1 MSTTAVNSQLP
12 ISNFQRHSSSYVGRV
27 PRSGAGL
34 GVGRWVLGAV
44 AYLLFAIAAFAQIA
58 MPDPSL
64 IHGRAIPAADLPTG
78 TVTVRVV
85 REAIGN
91 NVVGQDVRVTA
102 GEATRTAK
110 TDAQGRAE
118 FGDLPQG
125 AQARAEASV
134 NGEQL
139 VSEAFTVPTSGG
151 LRVILVAGLKDA
163 AARKD
168 QEAAAA
174 AAAPPVRG
182 SVALS
187 PNTRVLME
195 FRDDALQVFYVLEI
209 LNNARARVDIGGPLI
224 VDLPSGAAGA
234 TVLEGSSPAA
244 SVSGDRLTVTGPFA
258 SGVTSVQ
265 LAYQLRYDRSDITV
279 EQRWPVALE
288 QLTVAIEKIGTVSMT
303 SPQFSTVGE
312 VSAESG
318 TPFLLASGPAMAAGS
333 TLSLQLSNLP
343 VHSRTP
349 PYAALGLAIVIIGIG
364 GWFAFAGRTGGQD
377 ARRRLV
383 ERREKLLADLAR
395 IEQRA
400 ASSDRRGGPSGDEA
414 RRQRIVAE
422 LEQIY
427 GELDEVGGGPQGG
440 GKDIAA

>member
-1 MSTTAVNSQLP
+1 V
-12 ISNFQRHSSSYVGRV
+12 V
-27 PRSGAGL
+27 PAS
-34 GVGRWVLGAV
+34 
-44 AYLLFAIAAFAQIA
+44 AQIN

-64 IHGRAIPAADLPTG
+64 IHGRAIPAADLPNG
-78 TVTVRVV
+78 TVTIRVV

-102 GEATRTAK
+102 GATTRTAK
-110 TDAQGRAE
+110 TDGQGRAE
-118 FGDLPQG
+118 FADLPQG

-134 NGEQL
+134 NSEQL
-139 VSEAFTVPTSGG
+139 VSEAFTVPSSGG

-163 AARKD
+163 AARKE

-187 PNTRVLME
+187 PNSRVLME
-195 FRDDALQVFYVLEI
+195 FRNDALQVFYVLEI

-224 VDLPSGAAGA
+224 LDLPTGAAGA
-234 TVLEGSSPAA
+234 TVLEGSSPGA

-258 SGVTSVQ
+258 PGVTSVQ
-265 LAYQLRYDRSDITV
+265 LAYQLRYDRSDLTV
-279 EQRWPVALE
+279 QQTWPVALE

-312 VSAESG
+312 VRAETG
-318 TPFLLASGPAMAAGS
+318 TPFLLASGAAMPAGS
-333 TLSLQLSNLP
+333 TLSVQLSNLP

-349 PYAALGLAIVIIGIG
+349 RYAAVGLAILIVAVGV
-364 GWFAFAGRTGGQD
+364 WFAFAGRTGSQD
-377 ARRRLV
+377 SRRRLV
-383 ERREKLLADLAR
+383 ERREKLLAELAVLEKR
-395 IEQRA
+395 GSHG
-400 ASSDRRGGPSGDEA
+400 ASDETRR
-414 RRQRIVAE
+414 RRIVAE

-427 GELDEVGGGPQGG
+427 GELDDVGRGPRGG